1 MFTETQKE
9 EMEKYIGQRLL
20 EAAELF
26 KDVYE
31 RQEEKIYWYKE
42 LSDNQQKLIQ
52 LYKEAS
58 LQHVIVIREAA
69 RTIQS
74 LTELLDGLSKY
85 FDDAEIAKC
94 FKELSE
100 SNMRTVKILL
110 DISDDIEQENAAGAG
125 GTGGTDGDA
134 DGTEN

>member
-58 LQHVIVIREAA
+58 LQHAIVIREAA

-100 SNMRTVKILL
+100 SSMRMVKILL

-125 GTGGTDGDA
+125 RHGRNGR
-134 DGTEN
+134 

>member
-31 RQEEKIYWYKE
+31 RQEEKIYWYKK

-58 LQHVIVIREAA
+58 LQHAIVICEAA

-85 FDDAEIAKC
+85 FDDAEIVKC

-110 DISDDIEQENAAGAG
+110 DISDDIEQENAAGG
-125 GTGGTDGDA
+125 GRHGRNGR
-134 DGTEN
+134 